1 MTQRIGMRGVFNDFF
16 QATNGT
22 KDAGFES
29 KDIHFATK
37 WKSPFACIEN
47 FSMFLADAEKVL

>member
-1 MTQRIGMRGVFNDFF
+1 MHGVFNDFF

-47 FSMFLADAEKVL
+47 FSMFLADAGKVL